1 MILLIKVNPC
11 ISGLTVEDIEKGMI
25 LRAKQDKSAE
35 ADAGMESLTICY
47 LVSVILGILVLV
59 SVIVITT
66 VITTDNKL
74 QFI

>member
-11 ISGLTVEDIEKGMI
+11 TSGLTVEDIEKGMI
-25 LRAKQDKSAE
+25 LRAKQDKS

-74 QFI
+74 QFV